1 MDNRYLSLDLIDSEA
16 LQRYKSRR
24 HADLV
29 RCRECLKNRDYET
42 IQNIGHN
49 LKGNGSSFGFPELSS
64 LGEKIEISARELNEG
79 QIALLV
85 DRLEEWVHQQKFSI

>member
-1 MDNRYLSLDLIDSEA
+1 MSLDLIDLES

-29 RCRECLKNRDYET
+29 RCRECLKKRDYET

-49 LKGNGSSFGFPELSS
+49 LKGNGASFGFPELSQ
-64 LGEKIEISARELNEG
+64 LGEKMECSAKELNES

-85 DRLEEWVHQQKFSI
+85 DRLEEWVHQQKFTM